1 MSEKPTVV
9 VIYGTRPEAIK
20 VAPVVLALRDS
31 RLLVRTLTT
40 GQHPEMVA
48 QVNAVFGITP
58 DYEID
63 VMRPG
68 QSLNMLAARVLG
80 GLDEKLAEIKPDAI
94 LVQGDTTTVMAAA
107 LAAFNL
113 HIPVVHL
120 EAGLRS
126 GNINLPFPEEAN
138 RRLAG
143 QVAAL
148 HLAPTPKSRENLLR
162 ENVDAKLIAVT
173 GNTVIDA
180 LHYVVDTGQAG
191 AGLAPEFAAALQ
203 RPGLKVLVT
212 AHRRESWGEPL
223 RQMARAVAVSATDH
237 PDVTFLLPAHAN
249 PAVRETLIGVLGGVS
264 NVIIGDP
271 QPYAPFAGLL
281 KGCDLVLTDSGGIQE
296 EAPALGK
303 PVLVMRDTTE
313 RPEAIAAG
321 TARLVGTTYES
332 VHSAL
337 EGMLTSAEA
346 RGVMA
351 HAVNPYGDGHASER
365 VVAALEELLGV
376 GKRLPDFGD

>member
-1 MSEKPTVV
+1 M
-9 VIYGTRPEAIK
+9 
-20 VAPVVLALRDS
+20 LALRDS
-31 RLLVRTLTT
+31 KLEVKTLTT

-48 QVNAVFGITP
+48 QVNSIFGITP
-58 DYEID
+58 DFTID

-68 QSLNMLAARVLG
+68 QSLNMLAARVLQ
-80 GLDEKLAEIKPDAI
+80 GLDTKLAEIRPDAI
-94 LVQGDTTTVMAAA
+94 MVEGDTTTVMAAA

-148 HLAPTPKSRENLLR
+148 HLAPTPKSRDNLLR
-162 ENVDAKLIAVT
+162 ENVDSRLIAVT

-180 LHYVVDTGQAG
+180 LHYVVDTDQAG
-191 AGLAPEFAAALQ
+191 EGLSPEFSAALTHH
-203 RPGLKVLVT
+203 GLKVLVT
-212 AHRRESWGEPL
+212 AHRRESWGQPL
-223 RQMARAVAVSATDH
+223 REMARALAQSATDH
-237 PDVTFLLPAHAN
+237 PEVRFLLPTHAN
-249 PAVRETLIGVLGGVS
+249 PAVREVLTDILGDIP
-264 NVIIGDP
+264 NVTIGDP
-271 QPYAPFAGLL
+271 QPYAAFCGLL

-337 EGMLTSAEA
+337 EGMLNSQEA

-351 HAVNPYGDGHASER
+351 HAVNPYGDGQAAAR
-365 VVAALEELLGV
+365 VMAALEQLLEV
-376 GKRLPDFGD
+376 GTRLPDFEA

>member
-1 MSEKPTVV
+1 MSKPCVL

-20 VAPVVLALRDS
+20 VAPVVLALQDS
-31 RLLVRTLTT
+31 QLDVKTLTT

-48 QVNAVFGITP
+48 QVNSIFGITP
-58 DYEID
+58 DFAID

-68 QSLNMLAARVLG
+68 QSLNMLAARVLQ
-80 GLDEKLAEIKPDAI
+80 GLDTKLAEIRPDAI
-94 LVQGDTTTVMAAA
+94 MVEGDTTTVMAAA

-113 HIPVVHL
+113 HVPVVHL

-148 HLAPTPKSRENLLR
+148 HLAPTPKSRDNLLR
-162 ENVDAKLIAVT
+162 ENVDPRLIAVT

-180 LHYVVDTGQAG
+180 LHYVVDTDQAG
-191 AGLAPEFAAALQ
+191 EGLSVEFGGALT

-212 AHRRESWGEPL
+212 AHRRESWGQPL
-223 RQMARAVAVSATDH
+223 REMARALAQSATDH
-237 PDVTFLLPAHAN
+237 PEVHFLLPAHAN
-249 PAVRETLIGVLGGVS
+249 PAVREVLTEILGSVP
-264 NVIIGDP
+264 NVTIGDP
-271 QPYAPFAGLL
+271 QPYAAFCGLL
-281 KGCDLVLTDSGGIQE
+281 KGCDLILTDSGGIQE

-337 EGMLTSAEA
+337 EGMLISPEA

-351 HAVNPYGDGHASER
+351 HAVNPYGDGRAAAR
-365 VVAALEELLGV
+365 VVAALEQLLGV
-376 GKRLPDFGD
+376 GTRLPDFEA